1 MCWTDKTCPNYAYF
15 YFFHFLH
22 QPVSLMEEA
31 LILVSAF
38 VILNMIP
45 FQCSARPAF
54 RQRSYNGAFALIIS
68 KTQKTAAGKNPEQ
81 LSLIPCGQ
89 LVRFKAYSFT
99 TFSACG
105 PRLP

>member
-1 MCWTDKTCPNYAYF
+1 MRWTDKTCPNYAYF

-54 RQRSYNGAFALIIS
+54 RQRSYNGAFALIIY
-68 KTQKTAAGKNPEQ
+68 KTQKNSCREKSRTAVFDPLRE
-81 LSLIPCGQ
+81 
-89 LVRFKAYSFT
+89 
-99 TFSACG
+99 FS
-105 PRLP
+105 PF